1 MDKIDDFIRYSV
13 LFLYYKNLF
22 SEKQRLYLEL
32 YLEENNSLTEI
43 AEGFKVT
50 RQAVFDNIKRGF
62 RQLDEYEEKLGI
74 FKREKELKEK
84 LEKLK
89 NNFTRENLEKIIKDF
104 DYDEVVYQ

>member
-22 SEKQRLYLEL
+22 SAKQRLYLEL

-43 AEGFKVT
+43 AEGFNVT

-62 RQLDEYEEKLGI
+62 KQLDEYEKKLEI
-74 FKREKELKEK
+74 FKKEKELKMK
-84 LEKLK
+84 LEGLKENFSMKKL
-89 NNFTRENLEKIIKDF
+89 EEIIKYL
-104 DYDEVVYQ
+104 DYDEVL

>member
-50 RQAVFDNIKRGF
+50 KQAVFDNIKRGF
-62 RQLDEYEEKLGI
+62 KQLDEYEKKLEI
-74 FKREKELKEK
+74 FKKEKELKMK
-84 LEKLK
+84 LEGLKENFSMKKL
-89 NNFTRENLEKIIKDF
+89 EEIIKYL
-104 DYDEVVYQ
+104 DYDEVL

>member
-43 AEGFKVT
+43 AEGFNVT

-62 RQLDEYEEKLGI
+62 KQLDEYEKKLEI
-74 FKREKELKEK
+74 YKKEKELKIK
-84 LEKLK
+84 LEGLKENFSMKKL
-89 NNFTRENLEKIIKDF
+89 EEIIKYL
-104 DYDEVVYQ
+104 DYDEVL

>member
-62 RQLDEYEEKLGI
+62 KQLDEYEKKFEI
-74 FKREKELKEK
+74 FKKEKELKMK
-84 LEKLK
+84 LEGLKENFSMKKL
-89 NNFTRENLEKIIKDF
+89 EEIIKYL
-104 DYDEVVYQ
+104 DYDEVL

>member
-1 MDKIDDFIRYSV
+1 MDKLDDFLKYSV
-13 LFLYYKNLF
+13 LFLFYLELF
-22 SEKQRLYLEL
+22 SRKQKEYLEL
-32 YLEENNSLTEI
+32 YLEENSSLSEI
-43 AEGFKVT
+43 AEEYNVT
-50 RQAVFDNIKRGF
+50 RQAVFENIKRGF

>member
-43 AEGFKVT
+43 AEGFEVT

-62 RQLDEYEEKLGI
+62 KQLDEYEKKLEI
-74 FKREKELKEK
+74 FKKEKELKMK
-84 LEKLK
+84 LEGLKENFSMKKL
-89 NNFTRENLEKIIKDF
+89 EEIIKYL
-104 DYDEVVYQ
+104 DYDEVL

>member
-43 AEGFKVT
+43 AEGFNVT

-62 RQLDEYEEKLGI
+62 KQLDEYEKKLEI
-74 FKREKELKEK
+74 FKKEKELKMK
-84 LEKLK
+84 LEGLKENFSMKKL
-89 NNFTRENLEKIIKDF
+89 EEIIKYL
-104 DYDEVVYQ
+104 DYDEVL

>member
-62 RQLDEYEEKLGI
+62 KQLDEYEKKLEI
-74 FKREKELKEK
+74 FKKEKELKMK
-84 LEKLK
+84 LEGLKENFSMKKLG
-89 NNFTRENLEKIIKDF
+89 EIIKYL
-104 DYDEVVYQ
+104 DYDEVL

>member
-62 RQLDEYEEKLGI
+62 KQLEEYEKKLEI
-74 FKREKELKEK
+74 FKKEKELKMK
-84 LEKLK
+84 LEGLKENFSMKKL
-89 NNFTRENLEKIIKDF
+89 EEIIKYL
-104 DYDEVVYQ
+104 DYDEVL